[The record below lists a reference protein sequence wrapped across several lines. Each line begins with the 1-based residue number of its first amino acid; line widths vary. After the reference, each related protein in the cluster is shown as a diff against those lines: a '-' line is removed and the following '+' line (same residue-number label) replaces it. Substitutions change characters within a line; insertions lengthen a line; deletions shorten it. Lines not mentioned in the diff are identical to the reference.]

1 MKELLTVENL
11 KNSFHKL
18 PGVGLKSAERM
29 AYAFLA
35 MKEEDKEEFLAA
47 LGDSIE
53 NVHVCP
59 NCGLYIEH
67 DDELCDVCSDPSRDQ
82 STICVVAEIKDA
94 LTIENSGLYKG
105 LYHILGGVLS
115 ASKGINPDSLTIDK
129 LLKRIEVGTIKEVIL
144 ATSPTVDGEMTGLF
158 IAKLLEGKDIAVTH
172 LAYGLPMGS
181 SLTYADNLTLSKAF
195 EGRRKI

>member
-1 MKELLTVENL
+1 MKELLCIESL

-35 MKEEDKEEFLAA
+35 MPDEEKNEFLASLEGA
-47 LGDSIE
+47 LES
-53 NVHVCP
+53 VHPCP
-59 NCGLYIEH
+59 ECGLYVQQ
-67 DDELCDVCSDPSRDQ
+67 DSELCDVCTDINRDQ
-82 STICVVAEIKDA
+82 KTICVVAEIKDA
-94 LTIENSGLYKG
+94 LTIENSALYNG
-105 LYHILGGVLS
+105 LYHVLGGVLS
-115 ASKGINPDSLTIDK
+115 ASKGINPDSLSIDK
-129 LLKRIEVGTIKEVIL
+129 LLKRIEQKEIKEVIL
-144 ATSPTVDGEMTGLF
+144 ATSPTVDGEMTSLF

>member
-1 MKELLTVENL
+1 MKELLSVESL

-18 PGVGLKSAERM
+18 PGVGMKSAERM

-35 MKEEDKEEFLAA
+35 MSEEDKASFLKSIE
-47 LGDSIE
+47 GCIE
-53 NVHVCP
+53 NVHICP
-59 NCGLYIEH
+59 NCGLYIEQ
-67 DDELCDVCSDPSRDQ
+67 DEELCDVCIDPNRDH

-105 LYHILGGVLS
+105 LYHILGGVIS
-115 ASKGINPDSLTIDK
+115 ASKGINPESLSIDK
-129 LLKRIEVGTIKEVIL
+129 LLKRIEEEKIKEVIL

-158 IAKLLEGKDIAVTH
+158 IAKLLEGKDVTVTH